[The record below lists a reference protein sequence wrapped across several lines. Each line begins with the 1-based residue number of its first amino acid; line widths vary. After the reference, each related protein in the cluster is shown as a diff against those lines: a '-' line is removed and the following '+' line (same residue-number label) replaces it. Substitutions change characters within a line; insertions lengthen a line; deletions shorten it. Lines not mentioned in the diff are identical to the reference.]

1 MKMIAVTLDLQY
13 ESLAI

>member
-1 MKMIAVTLDLQY
+1 MKMIAVTLDLQD